1 MTATQAP
8 VTAEDAELAALDLG
22 ISRSQFRY
30 LTDLTRDRAA
40 LTLGETAQERLDEVY
55 RSIIGGVI
63 NRGSVSMW
71 IDRLRNYPAALG
83 SRTVRADGNTQ
94 SVNHGVYEFEDAV
107 YVVKSNKAKTA
118 FYAMRVVELAGS
130 AQRLTLEGEHVKFEL
145 RYAPGIVNQLLPEHQ
160 MTKARAS
167 ELMTR
172 YGKCINCRRP
182 LRAAKSV
189 EQGYGPVCIKAFR

>member
-1 MTATQAP
+1 MTTTTQAP
-8 VTAEDAELAALDLG
+8 TVTAEDVERAALELG

-30 LTDLTRDRAA
+30 LTDLARDRAVH
-40 LTLGETAQERLDEVY
+40 TLGDTAEARLTEVY
-55 RSIIGGVI
+55 KSLVGGVI
-63 NRGSVSMW
+63 NRSSVSMW
-71 IDRLRNYPAALG
+71 IDRLRSYPAA
-83 SRTVRADGNTQ
+83 Q
-94 SVNHGVYEFEDAV
+94 SVKPGVYEFEDAV

-130 AQRLTLEGEHVKFEL
+130 ARRLTLESEHVQFEL
-145 RYAPGIVNQLLPEHQ
+145 RYAPGIVNQLRFEHQ
-160 MTKARAS
+160 MTRARAS

-172 YGKCINCRRP
+172 YGKCINCKRR